1 MKASDIAKILD
12 KIAPPKL
19 AYRGEELGLVVGSGN
34 REVKVLG
41 VTERPTVD
49 VLQEA
54 VDKNVDLLVIHEP
67 LYHSEK
73 AFLIDK
79 SSLSFPP
86 NRKREKLVQKGGFA
100 IFRYHSQWDDAE
112 EGNNETLAEILGVKV
127 TEKIPY
133 GRIGKISETTLGK
146 LANDVKNKLGCA
158 GVLVVGDKSKKV
170 ETVAVIAG
178 SGNSLTDFMEFVK
191 QKGVDVLISGD
202 ITDGRARFAQELGL
216 AVIDAGDYWT
226 ENPGAKRLVN
236 ILRKKLSEI
245 KVLHLDPGKPWVVV

>member
-1 MKASDIAKILD
+1 MKATEIKKVLD
-12 KIAPPKL
+12 NLASPEL
-19 AYRGEELGLVVGSGN
+19 AYEGEELGYVVGGGDKDVS
-34 REVKVLG
+34 VLA

-54 VDKNVDLLVIHEP
+54 VDKNVDMLVIHEP

-86 NRKREKLVQKGGFA
+86 NRKREELIKKGGFA
-100 IFRYHSQWDDAE
+100 IFRYHSQWD
-112 EGNNETLAEILGVKV
+112 
-127 TEKIPY
+127 
-133 GRIGKISETTLGK
+133 
-146 LANDVKNKLGCA
+146 
-158 GVLVVGDKSKKV
+158 
-170 ETVAVIAG
+170 
-178 SGNSLTDFMEFVK
+178 
-191 QKGVDVLISGD
+191 DVLISGD

-236 ILRKKLSEI
+236 ILRKKLSSI
-245 KVLHLDPGKPWVVV
+245 KVLHLDPGKPWVLV